1 MATGAVCIDA
11 VVVELCRAPALG
23 RVAGTALF
31 GCDDMTGT
39 LAACCCSIVA
49 GVAGAEDLRV
59 IDLDGWFPGDGIV
72 TGVTAVCGGDMSGR
86 FSGRQRLQ
94 SAVAAGTG
102 ADCLGMV
109 EKRNRPEG
117 RCGMA
122 GFADVSGVVVGG
134 GFSDGAD
141 IVVTL
146 DTVSCHIQMVERSA
160 DEANRVVAV
169 TALAG
174 GGNMSGRFAD
184 CRGTVVT
191 TAAYPVDF
199 IVIDECCGNE
209 SYRCM
214 ACFTAIAGVD
224 VRDGFAAGIG
234 AVVTIDAVGRRSG
247 MIKGGADETR
257 GVVAGAAGTC
267 SRNVSG

>member
-1 MATGAVCIDA
+1 MATGTVRTDA
-11 VVVELCRAPALG
+11 VVVELCRAPGLG
-23 RVAGTALF
+23 RVAGTTLF
-31 GCDDMTGT
+31 SRGDMSGAFASGCDTVMAGVTGT
-39 LAACCCSIVA
+39 ENLC
-49 GVAGAEDLRV
+49 V
-59 IDLDGWFPGDGIV
+59 IDTDRRFPGDGIV
-72 TGVTAVCGGDMSGR
+72 TGVTAVCGRDMSGR
-86 FSGRQRLQ
+86 FSGRQCLQ

-109 EKRNRPEG
+109 EKRNRSEG

-134 GFSDGAD
+134 GFSDSAD
-141 IVVTL
+141 IIVTL
-146 DTVSCHIQMVERSA
+146 DTVSCHIQVVERAA

-184 CRGTVVT
+184 CRRAVVA
-191 TAAYPVDF
+191 TAAHSVDF

-214 ACFTAIAGVD
+214 ACFTAVAGVD
-224 VRDGFAAGIG
+224 VRDGFSAGIG
-234 AVVTIDAVGRRSG
+234 TVVTIDAVGRCTG
-247 MIKGGADETR
+247 MIKGGANETR

-267 SRNVSG
+267 SRNVIG